1 MLQHDN
7 YATTTENGNLV
18 AITDDTSR
26 INTTEALKVLNKL
39 LNLISIHNKET
50 LISIKYEKR

>member
-18 AITDDTSR
+18 AKANDTSR

-39 LNLISIHNKET
+39 LNLISIHNKEI